1 MDKKELATLG
11 VLPKTK
17 YTAKPTEEIIE
28 AVINDVEEILV
39 QRTKEA
45 REFTMK
51 VAWETGEVLRES
63 EKKFKV
69 NISAL
74 VTRIA
79 LDNRLTGRQM
89 GERNLWFALKF
100 FDSFPAFEKVYET
113 EHGENISLSKV
124 KKMLTTPKPKKE
136 KTIKEI
142 AIALVEGLGVEK
154 ARQLIKEIEK
164 ECDKVEA
171 EEAAERDER

>member
-1 MDKKELATLG
+1 MAKGKELAVAG
-11 VLPKTK
+11 EVKAK
-17 YTAKPTEEIIE
+17 YTAKPTEQVVESVISEI
-28 AVINDVEEILV
+28 EELLV

-45 REFTMK
+45 RESTML
-51 VAWETGEVLRES
+51 VAWETGQALRKA
-63 EKKFKV
+63 EKDHKV

-74 VTRIA
+74 VGRIA
-79 LDNRLTGRQM
+79 TDNRIAGRQM

-100 FDSFPAFEKVYET
+100 YDHFSQFNKVYET

-142 AIALVEGLGVEK
+142 AIHLVESLGVEK
-154 ARQLIKEIEK
+154 ARKLAKEIEA
-164 ECDKVEA
+164 ECDKQEQ
-171 EEAAERDER
+171 